1 MEKWWWHSG
10 RNGKS
15 KLLKKR
21 KTVKRGHRVVE
32 RNVRQRKSE
41 QQNEIKMNVK
51 EALGEEAIEDFED
64 SNFEVPQVTHQTKQT
79 WVEMYHFA
87 SELNRYHVGERAG
100 AALWNAAIKDLE
112 EASVIIKEKDTTI

>member
-1 MEKWWWHSG
+1 
-10 RNGKS
+10 
-15 KLLKKR
+15 
-21 KTVKRGHRVVE
+21 
-32 RNVRQRKSE
+32 
-41 QQNEIKMNVK
+41 MNVK

-112 EASVIIKEKDTTI
+112 EASVIIKEKDTTNITENLTVDRFKCCSEMKNVGSQAKEEKERKRNV